1 MGRFYMM
8 KVQRDS
14 VFSGVI
20 AVWWWGE
27 EEQEGGIA
35 W

>member
-1 MGRFYMM
+1 MGHFCMM
-8 KVQRDS
+8 NVQRDS

-27 EEQEGGIA
+27 EEQEGE
-35 W
+35 